1 MEDDFF
7 DEDRESKARNRAKR
21 FFQMLTE
28 RRQKAKEER
37 DKERVRQRREDVL
50 TKMQELQGETG
61 ARQQPFQQV
70 LHQAVQ
76 PQPQSPPPPEP
87 IVPDPPELT
96 IPEPLKPPSR
106 PVQPDP
112 ATVEFLRWCFRQ
124 REEEEEP
131 DRYRRFPQIYR
142 KRDGR
147 D

>member
-1 MEDDFF
+1 MEDEFL
-7 DEDRESKARNRAKR
+7 DENRDSKARNRAKK

-50 TKMQELQGETG
+50 RKMQELQGETG
-61 ARQQPFQQV
+61 ARQQPVQEV
-70 LHQAVQ
+70 LRPH
-76 PQPQSPPPPEP
+76 PQLPPPPEP

-96 IPEPLKPPSR
+96 IPEPPKPPGR
-106 PVQPDP
+106 PAQPDP
-112 ATVEFLRWCFRQ
+112 ATVEFLKWCFRE

-131 DRYRRFPQIYR
+131 SRYRRFPQIYR